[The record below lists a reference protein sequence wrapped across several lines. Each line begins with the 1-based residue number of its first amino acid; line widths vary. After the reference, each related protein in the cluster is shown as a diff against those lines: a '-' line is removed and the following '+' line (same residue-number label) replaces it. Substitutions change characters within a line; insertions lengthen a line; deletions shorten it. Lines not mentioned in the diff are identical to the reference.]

1 MEQFDIFWNFI
12 HSMYFIGERQDK
24 LCWKSTKNKG
34 FKVSEFYLSLF
45 STPDNLFPW
54 KLVWRSNIPLKVA
67 FFSWIAALGKI
78 LTLIDCGIRVYPS
91 WIGVICVK
99 EVGSR

>member
-1 MEQFDIFWNFI
+1 
-12 HSMYFIGERQDK
+12 MYFIGERQDK

-54 KLVWRSNIPLKVA
+54 KPMWCSNIPPRGA
-67 FFSWIAALGKI
+67 FFTWTAALGKI
-78 LTLIDCGIRVYPS
+78 LTLDRLWNKDVPVMDWCYM
-91 WIGVICVK
+91 
-99 EVGSR
+99 